1 MCGNVAI
8 KKKFSDLREGF
19 CTWGEVARIWTPV
32 LSICIVDLVK
42 ADNALEEIWKY
53 VQICSILL
61 CCSDLARWVGGL
73 KVQILFKLCAKIL
86 PLIWWNTKLVDS
98 TSLLFN
104 LHWNAFILSFL
115 ETGTLLLLF
124 TRRHN
129 EFLLDVSRITK
140 VFWKKWWKEDMK
152 MKFWIL
158 IQEKGWYLKWERPKS
173 KLFGEN
179 IGDKRNLRII
189 EEKWSKI
196 KRKVEDTRWVQG
208 KDQKRKE

>member
-1 MCGNVAI
+1 MCGNIAI
-8 KKKFSDLREGF
+8 EKKVVGPEDLRFLHLSRG
-19 CTWGEVARIWTPV
+19 CVNVDTPV

-53 VQICSILL
+53 VQTSSILL

-115 ETGTLLLLF
+115 EIVTLLLLF

-129 EFLLDVSRITK
+129 EFLLDVSCITK

-158 IQEKGWYLKWERPKS
+158 IQEKGWYLKWERPKP
-173 KLFGEN
+173 KLF
-179 IGDKRNLRII
+179 
-189 EEKWSKI
+189 W
-196 KRKVEDTRWVQG
+196 G
-208 KDQKRKE
+208 KYWG

>member
-1 MCGNVAI
+1 M
-8 KKKFSDLREGF
+8 
-19 CTWGEVARIWTPV
+19 WTPS
-32 LSICIVDLVK
+32 LWFVDLVN
-42 ADNALEEIWKY
+42 ADSALEEIWNY
-53 VQICSILL
+53 VQISSILL

-140 VFWKKWWKEDMK
+140 VFWKKWWKEDIK

-158 IQEKGWYLKWERPKS
+158 IQEKGWYLKWEQPKS

-179 IGDKRNLRII
+179 IGDKRNLRIR